1 MSEVKRLVD
10 LTPADRGHIVNMG
23 LRNEW
28 SVDGTLLGFGIEQ
41 EYAENTTLTDPV
53 PVREP
58 TYAYVTVNISGWENV
73 FDYETAEQITVL
85 VE

>member
-28 SVDGTLLGFGIEQ
+28 SVDGTLRGFSIEQ
-41 EYAENTTLTDPV
+41 EYVENITLTDPV
-53 PVREP
+53 PAREP
-58 TYAYVTVNISGWENV
+58 TYAYVMVNISGWENV